1 MSIRR
6 SGVDMEIL
14 LTHSTV
20 ARLEMGNGRMVA
32 EKKME
37 GRSFRR
43 RFKSQTPTVAALA
56 LKSVTT

>member
-1 MSIRR
+1 M
-6 SGVDMEIL
+6 DMEIL

-32 EKKME
+32 ERWVEKKME

-43 RFKSQTPTVAALA
+43 RFKSQAPTVAALA